1 MGNTNKSSF
10 GIIFAKIVEINPSI
24 MKKLTL
30 IACLTSSIFLFS
42 NCARNPVT
50 GKSQVVLMS
59 EAQEISMGKAA
70 DPQIVAQ
77 FGLYQDKSL
86 QDYISQKGKQMAAIS
101 HRPNINYEFKI
112 LDSEVLNAFA
122 TPGGYVYF
130 TRGIMAHFNNE
141 AQFAGVLGHE
151 TGHITAR
158 HSVSQQRNAILGQ
171 VGIIAGA
178 VISPAFGR
186 FAESASQGLGLLFL
200 KFGRDA
206 ERQADE
212 LGVEYSSKIG
222 YDAKEMADFF
232 TTLERKGE
240 GSAGAELPD
249 FLSTHP
255 NPGDRNVTVNKLAVE
270 WKQKLNLTNAQINR
284 NSYLQRIEG
293 MVYGED
299 PQQGYLEN
307 SIFYHPVLR
316 FQFPVP
322 QGWNYQNTPQRVQ
335 LAPKDGKALLMMMLA
350 QGSNLQEAANGVV
363 QQNNLQVIDS
373 KQLNVNGL
381 PAIAFIAEPKPAQG
395 QQQQQQ
401 QQPIRI
407 LSYLIQYGG
416 SIYLFLGVS
425 SAQDFNQYSQYFTNT
440 MEGFRQLTDQS
451 KLNKKAD
458 RIRIKTINSNITLEQ
473 ALRNYSVTDSKSLQE
488 LAILNGMR
496 LTDRITPGT
505 MIKVIGN

>member
-1 MGNTNKSSF
+1 
-10 GIIFAKIVEINPSI
+10 

-30 IACLTSSIFLFS
+30 IASLSACMFLFD

-59 EAQEISMGKAA
+59 EAQELAMGKEA
-70 DPQIVAQ
+70 DPQIIAQ
-77 FGLYQDKSL
+77 FGLYPDKNL
-86 QDYISQKGKQMAAIS
+86 QDFISQKGKQLAAVS
-101 HRPNINYEFKI
+101 HRPNINYEFRVV
-112 LDSEVLNAFA
+112 DSDVLNAFA
-122 TPGGYVYF
+122 IPGYVYF

-158 HSVSQQRNAILGQ
+158 HTVSQQRNAMLGQ
-171 VGIIAGA
+171 LGIIAGV
-178 VISPAFGR
+178 VINPNLAR
-186 FAESASQGLGLLFL
+186 FAETASQGLGLLFL

-212 LGVEYSSKIG
+212 LGVEYSSKLG

-240 GSAGAELPD
+240 GGPSAELPE

-255 NPGDRNVTVNKLAVE
+255 NPGDRNVTVNRLAVE
-270 WKQKLNLTNAQINR
+270 WKQKLNLSNPIVNR
-284 NSYLQRIEG
+284 NSWLQRIEG
-293 MVYGED
+293 IVYGED
-299 PQQGYLEN
+299 PRQGYLEN
-307 SIFYHPVLR
+307 NVFYHPELR
-316 FQFPVP
+316 FQFPAP

-335 LAPKDGKALLMMMLA
+335 FAPKDGRALMMMMLA
-350 QGSNLQEAANGVV
+350 PGNNLQEAANAML
-363 QQNNLQVIDS
+363 QQNNLQALES

-381 PAIAFIAEPKPAQG
+381 PAIAIVADPKPVQG

-401 QQPIRI
+401 IRT
-407 LSYLIQYGG
+407 LSYLIQYGNA
-416 SIYLFLGVS
+416 IYLILGVS
-425 SAQDFNQYSQYFTNT
+425 ATADFNQFVPYFSNT

-451 KLNKKAD
+451 KINKQPE
-458 RIRIKTINSNITLEQ
+458 RIRLRTANSNITLQQ
-473 ALRNYSVTDSKSLQE
+473 ALQNYGMPSSRFNE

-496 LTDRITPGT
+496 LTDVVAAGT
-505 MIKVIGN
+505 MIKVIGH